1 MVSVGE
7 MVVMKSA
14 LGVPYDG
21 FGNGRGGSINAGV
34 NDSFNVGV
42 DA

>member
-1 MVSVGE
+1 MSVGE
-7 MVVMKSA
+7 MVVIKSA

-34 NDSFNVGV
+34 NDSFNVSI